1 MKAKL
6 LKAVNAKVFCEFKL
20 RHGYRTFFWC
30 LKLFVKLS
38 LNGNPLMSSYQ
49 LLADLSTGYI
59 IQGSRV

>member
-1 MKAKL
+1 MK
-6 LKAVNAKVFCEFKL
+6 AKVFCESKGVKL
-20 RHGYRTFFWC
+20 RHGYRTCFGVF
-30 LKLFVKLS
+30 KLFVKLS